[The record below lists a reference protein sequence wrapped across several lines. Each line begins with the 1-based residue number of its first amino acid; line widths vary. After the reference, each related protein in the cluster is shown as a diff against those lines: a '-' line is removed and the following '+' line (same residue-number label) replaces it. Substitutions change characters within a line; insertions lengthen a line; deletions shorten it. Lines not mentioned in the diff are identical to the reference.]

1 MLPAH
6 AKVLPAHTNA
16 LAAHINVLPAHANV
30 LPVHVDMLPAH
41 SNMLPAH
48 VDMLPAHSNMLPA
61 CTNVLPACTNV
72 LPGNS
77 NVLPAYSNENA
88 LNNQTTK
95 NLLCLMKLVN
105 QVITL
110 QSARNSLQQN
120 VFHVFSMN
128 SLSNWTPDDSFGI
141 CLSWGFRNTPYM
153 FNLMKFWLRYLRL
166 KTMNTIQNIDCSSI
180 FYWLFR
186 NQALSSTLNIP
197 VNSSS
202 NSKIGVSLPWG
213 FQN

>member
-6 AKVLPAHTNA
+6 AKVLPAHTNP

-41 SNMLPAH
+41 SNMLPA
-48 VDMLPAHSNMLPA
+48 
-61 CTNVLPACTNV
+61 CTNV

-77 NVLPAYSNENA
+77 NVPPAYSNENA

-110 QSARNSLQQN
+110 DESKKCSEQPYYQEPSVSYEISQP
-120 VFHVFSMN
+120 
-128 SLSNWTPDDSFGI
+128 SN
-141 CLSWGFRNTPYM
+141 NT
-153 FNLMKFWLRYLRL
+153 R
-166 KTMNTIQNIDCSSI
+166 
-180 FYWLFR
+180 
-186 NQALSSTLNIP
+186 
-197 VNSSS
+197 
-202 NSKIGVSLPWG
+202 
-213 FQN
+213 